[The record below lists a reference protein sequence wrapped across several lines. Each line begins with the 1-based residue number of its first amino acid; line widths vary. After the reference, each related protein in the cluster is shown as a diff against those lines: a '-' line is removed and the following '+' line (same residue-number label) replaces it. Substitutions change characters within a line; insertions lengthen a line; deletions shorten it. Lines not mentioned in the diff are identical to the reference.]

1 MMIAHPG
8 SRLVGTMSGWKA
20 LLLLGLGALAL
31 AFAAVPA
38 SAADD
43 QAIAAARALLP
54 DGMKAK
60 GVLVAGMPLDYEP
73 YTFYDEKKQPT
84 GIDVELISGIAD
96 VLGLKLQIE
105 RIGFASLIP
114 SLQGGRIDVGMAGM
128 GILPARLKVVSFVRY
143 GQSQNG
149 LVVRKGN
156 PANVSNLD
164 ACGHS
169 IALEKGTTPLLF
181 WQAVADKC
189 AADGKPKIDIM
200 VFDGEGP
207 QMLAVESGRADAG
220 GLGYASTVSVAR
232 HSDGKLDIASG
243 GPAPGPA
250 LQNGI
255 SFRKDNPKFGAALEA
270 ALKVMVADG
279 RYDAIFAK
287 WDLTPLRA
295 PVGLVTGE

>member
-1 MMIAHPG
+1 MFALASTTWVGRIF
-8 SRLVGTMSGWKA
+8 RLKA
-20 LLLLGLGALAL
+20 LALLGLGALAL
-31 AFAAVPA
+31 AGAAAPA

-43 QAIAAARALLP
+43 QAIAAARALVP
-54 DGMKAK
+54 DEMKAK
-60 GVLVAGMPLDYEP
+60 GVLVAGTPLDYEP
-73 YTFYDEKKQPT
+73 YTFYNDKKEPAGIDIDLIT
-84 GIDVELISGIAD
+84 GITE

-105 RIGFASLIP
+105 RTGFASLIP
-114 SLQGGRIDVGMAGM
+114 SLQGGRIDVGLAGM

-143 GQSQNG
+143 GQSENG

-156 PANVSNLD
+156 PTHVSNLD

-181 WQAVADKC
+181 WQSVADKC

-200 VFDGEGP
+200 VYDGEGP
-207 QMLAVESGRADAG
+207 QMLAVESGRAEAG

-250 LQNGI
+250 LPNGI
-255 SFRKDNPKFGAALEA
+255 GFKKDNVKLGAALEA

-287 WDLTPLRA
+287 YDLSALRA
-295 PVGLVTGE
+295 PVAVVTGE